1 MINKFVERLK
11 KIGVNVELMGNYPW
25 IYLHKVNGIRVQ
37 GTFMANHGFS
47 AFTLGVNDGV
57 HRISDRRVLFNKIR
71 ETLNGS
77 DIQ

>member
-1 MINKFVERLK
+1 MIKQFTERLA
-11 KIGVNVELMGNYPW
+11 KIGIKLTYIGNYPW
-25 IYLHKVNGIRVQ
+25 VYLDTVNGKKVK

-71 ETLNGS
+71 EML
-77 DIQ
+77 